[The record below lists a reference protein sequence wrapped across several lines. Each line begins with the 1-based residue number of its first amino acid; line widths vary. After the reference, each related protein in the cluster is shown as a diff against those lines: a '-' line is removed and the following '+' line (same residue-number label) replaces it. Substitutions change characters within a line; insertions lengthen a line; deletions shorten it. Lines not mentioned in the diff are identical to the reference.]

1 MSPRDPSNPG
11 SPGNPKLRAWFYGS
25 VAVLAYAVAM
35 AVTFHIFIISYE
47 ERTLRRRFGP
57 AYLEYRRTVS
67 RWLVRPPSH
76 PRSG

>member
-1 MSPRDPSNPG
+1 
-11 SPGNPKLRAWFYGS
+11 

-57 AYLEYRRTVS
+57 ACLEYRRTVS